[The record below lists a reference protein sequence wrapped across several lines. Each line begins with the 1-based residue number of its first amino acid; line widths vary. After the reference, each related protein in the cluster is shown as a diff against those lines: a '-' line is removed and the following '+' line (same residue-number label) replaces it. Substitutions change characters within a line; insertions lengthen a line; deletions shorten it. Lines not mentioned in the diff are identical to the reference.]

1 MSVRG
6 QLLGCWVEHAV
17 QRQEHALVRQTMCG
31 GLKVLV
37 RGSRDGSH
45 SEAHRIP
52 QNAGRA

>member
-17 QRQEHALVRQTMCG
+17 QRQEHALVRQTICG